1 MIISAAVQ
9 SRRGDQFLVDPL
21 RSWEEVAGVE
31 VAGVE
36 VVRISGKEQHHFSW
50 IALEAG
56 KRVAVNTIQGMEG
69 PLVFPFVQS
78 SDQSVVALSLIQEWT
93 LDKLLIKGCMEKM
106 PQSKTLLVS
115 SPLLRGSQ

>member
-56 KRVAVNTIQGMEG
+56 KRVAVDTIQGMEG
-69 PLVFPFVQS
+69 PLLFFLLCR
-78 SDQSVVALSLIQEWT
+78 VVI
-93 LDKLLIKGCMEKM
+93 KVLLPCRLFRNGLWINY
-106 PQSKTLLVS
+106 
-115 SPLLRGSQ
+115 